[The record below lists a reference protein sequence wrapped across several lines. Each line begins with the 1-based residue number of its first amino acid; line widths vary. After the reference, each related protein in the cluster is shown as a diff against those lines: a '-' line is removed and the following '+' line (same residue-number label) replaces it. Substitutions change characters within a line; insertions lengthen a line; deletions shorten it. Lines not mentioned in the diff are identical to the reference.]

1 MLLYKSHTIQPSVNP
16 FGYGLSNSVCVRWPK
31 IDSRRKSVSFSI
43 HKKRC
48 FSAYG
53 VNGTNKCRSEWIVL
67 CTCVYRI
74 YIIWVTRFRIF
85 DFRRSPFINFTKEM
99 LWPCLFVSS
108 LLLFL
113 RFSPP
118 FSLSIFLLC
127 TTPPP
132 LSLFVFRLGYAPQI
146 NECHLPTLLFI
157 PVDRSANAGVNRK
170 KSLKSSAKKKKQINR
185 STRSLAMIKTCVPTN
200 RREWNTLYH
209 TQHGFI
215 IIIIIDTHCLALNS
229 KPHIRKDCISGRTG

>member
-1 MLLYKSHTIQPSVNP
+1 MVSMARINVEANGLYCALVCIEYISFGLLGLESLISGEAHSSISQKKC
-16 FGYGLSNSVCVRWPK
+16 YGLVFLSLHYFCF
-31 IDSRRKSVSFSI
+31 SVSLHLS
-43 HKKRC
+43 
-48 FSAYG
+48 
-53 VNGTNKCRSEWIVL
+53 
-67 CTCVYRI
+67 
-74 YIIWVTRFRIF
+74 
-85 DFRRSPFINFTKEM
+85 
-99 LWPCLFVSS
+99 LFQ
-108 LLLFL
+108 F
-113 RFSPP
+113 FYCAP
-118 FSLSIFLLC
+118 
-127 TTPPP
+127 PPP